1 MKEIKIKPKELENL
15 KKKLL
20 KVKTSFSALFLYPK
34 KNAFKMRE
42 FDTDELVMGFWEII
56 NSIECELNSLDA
68 GEKIPSRVFHQIDNI
83 PDSIDYINNL
93 IRKSKD
99 MTLADILIS
108 GILNIMTAG
117 RLFEIDAKINIEDDN
132 LIHFQFRH
140 AEILTSSG
148 IEVIKE
154 YLTALGYTEKKNTL
168 KRVRPGFSDFMQPN
182 SFFNSKTEH
191 SESSFI
197 TTLQEKA
204 QQIDLFKE
212 SRVFRYVDN
221 EFYPA
226 KLASIRNTDNFF
238 GYQEARQLFH
248 DYFKEFSEAGDN
260 HPLLISSLPGLGK
273 THFTISHTL
282 SFENLTLIISEPTE
296 LGRPLERLIRRLST
310 RKNRKFVIF
319 FDDVDTRKVDW
330 YYFRTHIGGSFVLPD
345 NITIVI
351 ASNYEFPANILSRG
365 RGFTFPIFDEIQ
377 CQLMVEDFLISMGMR
392 HPNPNLISVI
402 AADYVEEFG
411 QKRFTELSP
420 RTLVRY
426 LDRYN
431 NDPQKRLK
439 MLQMSREEMVA
450 KPDSQCFYET
460 NKALQ
465 EKLHHVLA

>member
-1 MKEIKIKPKELENL
+1 MKKIKTKQLENL

-20 KVKTSFSALFLYPK
+20 RVKTSFSTLFLYPE
-34 KNAFKMRE
+34 KNTFKMLE

-56 NSIECELNSLDA
+56 NSIERELELLDS
-68 GEKIPSRVFHQIDNI
+68 ENEVQSRVYQQVDST
-83 PDSIDYINNL
+83 PDSIDYINEL
-93 IRKSKD
+93 IRKAKN

-117 RLFEIDAKINIEDDN
+117 RLFEIDSNINIEDDN
-132 LIHFQFRH
+132 LIHFQFKH
-140 AEILTSSG
+140 AEILTKSG
-148 IEVIKE
+148 LEIIEE
-154 YLTALGYTEKKNTL
+154 YLNALGYTEDKNIL
-168 KRVRPGFSDFMQPN
+168 KRIRPGFLDFMQAN
-182 SFFNSKTEH
+182 SFFNS
-191 SESSFI
+191 SEEQSITSFI
-197 TTLQEKA
+197 PTLQEKA
-204 QQIDLFKE
+204 QQIDIFKE

-226 KLASIRNTDNFF
+226 KLASIRNIDEFF
-238 GYQEARQLFH
+238 GYKDARQLFH
-248 DYFKEFSEAGDN
+248 NYFKEFSENSDN

-282 SFENLTLIISEPTE
+282 SFENLTLIISEPVE
-296 LGRPLERLIRRLST
+296 LGRPLERLIRRLSM

-351 ASNYEFPANILSRG
+351 ASNYEFPANISSRG
-365 RGFTFPIFDEIQ
+365 QGFTFPIFDEIQ
-377 CQLMVEDFLISMGMR
+377 CQLMVEDFLISMGMH
-392 HPNPNLISVI
+392 HPNPNLVSVI

-411 QKRFTELSP
+411 QKRFAELSP

-431 NDPQKRLK
+431 NDAQKRFK